1 MRTLSAFTVDELLCH
16 VADDATAPASS
27 TAAALTAALAAALV
41 SMAARRSEASW
52 DAAPGVAAQALV
64 RRARLLARADSGA
77 DALAAAVGALDT
89 GTAVEQPL
97 RRTVDELL
105 AIADGAADVAEL
117 AAETALRG
125 DGNVRADAV
134 TAALLAE
141 AAAAAALALVRT
153 NLTVTGGDERLV
165 HAEAAAASAT
175 GAARRAREAE

>member
-1 MRTLSAFTVDELLCH
+1 VRTLSTFTVDELLSH
-16 VADDATAPASS
+16 LADDTTAPASS
-27 TAAALTAALAAALV
+27 TAAAITAALAAALV
-41 SMAARRSEASW
+41 SMAARRSPGW

-77 DALAAAVGALDT
+77 DALASAVRALDANT
-89 GTAVEQPL
+89 QLEQPL
-97 RRTVDELL
+97 RKTVEELL

-125 DGNVRADAV
+125 EGSVRADAV

-153 NLTVTGGDERLV
+153 NLTVTGGDERLA
-165 HAEAAAASAT
+165 HAEAAAASAAA
-175 GAARRAREAE
+175 AARRAREVE